1 MERLHVDDQLTAM
14 VCDDEDTNAATTAL
28 EGFGKTGP
36 QVGLV
41 DDGNVLLDIT
51 SLGHGNDNTIL
62 EIENTIL
69 LEDGAEHGLDN
80 NARAGVGNEW
90 RLLMQLLGEEINTQ
104 VSVLACGRRG
114 GDTDDLAWTT
124 LEDQEIAETDVMAG
138 DSDGV
143 GGVGG
148 LSGGGGGAS
157 TARYELGSVS
167 STSYGNVNLFPLN
180 RVMIVMMMM
189 RTT

>member
-1 MERLHVDDQLTAM
+1 
-14 VCDDEDTNAATTAL
+14 
-28 EGFGKTGP
+28 
-36 QVGLV
+36 
-41 DDGNVLLDIT
+41 
-51 SLGHGNDNTIL
+51 
-62 EIENTIL
+62 
-69 LEDGAEHGLDN
+69 
-80 NARAGVGNEW
+80 
-90 RLLMQLLGEEINTQ
+90 MQLLGEEINTQ

-167 STSYGNVNLFPLN
+167 CTSYGNVNLFPLN

>member
-1 MERLHVDDQLTAM
+1 
-14 VCDDEDTNAATTAL
+14 
-28 EGFGKTGP
+28 
-36 QVGLV
+36 
-41 DDGNVLLDIT
+41 
-51 SLGHGNDNTIL
+51 
-62 EIENTIL
+62 
-69 LEDGAEHGLDN
+69 
-80 NARAGVGNEW
+80 
-90 RLLMQLLGEEINTQ
+90 MQLLGEEINTQ

-167 STSYGNVNLFPLN
+167 STSIFIVITHLVVGGGERILDNLVGVLD
-180 RVMIVMMMM
+180 
-189 RTT
+189 